1 MNKRNKVII
10 AGATTLVAAG
20 LMLAVVANGVGNFLG
35 TYAEGTIYTL
45 TLNSSNGG
53 SGFANSYSSS
63 EQSNT
68 AARTT
73 QGNEIDFNYKNAKQS
88 SGNYVDLAAN
98 GYFYNTTKLTG
109 LESVRVI
116 YSGAENAIDISTSST
131 TTFSDGA
138 TLSTDTQYDIDVNMD
153 YFRIRNISGSAVQ
166 ISSVIVKYACATRV
180 AYYTKV
186 ASTADLTDGQYLI
199 VYEEGSVAFDGSLS
213 TFDKTGN
220 TIDVTI
226 SEDKIQATSSIDASS
241 FTINTSEKT
250 IKSHSG
256 YYIGY
261 TGSKNGLNSSNSD
274 AYTNTI
280 SVSSG
285 TASIVADGSS
295 SSSALQYNTADS
307 RFRYYK
313 SAQEDIALYKRSV
326 SSSGGGDTPTPTPT
340 PETTYELVT
349 NGLSAGDEV
358 VVVAQTSRT
367 ATSGYA
373 LNSTIYSSYYLT
385 AVNASMSD
393 QKLTYSEDM
402 TLWTV
407 GGTTGAYTLYA
418 QDASK
423 YLYGYVNGTHLNV
436 SVQSSAGEGSSWS
449 ITENSNVDGYDVVT
463 TYDSTQVYLE
473 FMLYKSTT
481 PEFTGYSSSSTT
493 YPLNFYRKTTSSVDP
508 VAVEGVSL
516 NKSSLSLVQDA
527 SETLIAT
534 VTPNNATDKS
544 VTWTSSNPGV
554 ATVDSTGKVTA
565 VAAGS
570 TTITVKTTDGE
581 FTATCTVSVTAKVPV
596 TGVSV
601 SPTSKT
607 LNKGE
612 TVTLTAT
619 VSPSTATNKNVTWS
633 SNNTSIATVD
643 STGKVTGIAAGTA
656 TITVTTADGGKTAT
670 STITVNPTPVSGVS
684 LDQSAISLKVGAS
697 QTLVATVTP
706 EDADNK
712 DVIWSCS
719 PTSVATVDENGKVTA
734 VAEGNATVTATS
746 NGDSSK
752 SAQCAVS
759 VIQSSE
765 PVVGSTLDLVESIDD
780 LSSGDYIVIG
790 ESGNASVAGSPFSST
805 SNAKFMSSI
814 SATFSNSN
822 KTVTLAEDMYVFEV
836 GKSGTSWTFTEVE
849 SSELLGATA
858 AKKIDLGSGTTTW
871 SISISEGAA
880 TISSTNESYGSLFY
894 NHNNGN
900 PRYTTYT
907 SSGLTTPQIY
917 KQSGKVSGV
926 SLDASDI
933 GVNVGQTHT
942 LTATVSPA
950 TALNKNVSWSSSDE
964 TVASV
969 TNEGVVTGNKVGT
982 ATITVTTEDGSKT
995 ASCLVRVQSGS
1006 TIVPAS
1012 ISLDKT
1018 NEQLAVDGTLQLT
1031 ATVGPENA
1039 ANKNV
1044 NWSSSNTS
1052 VATVSSS
1059 GLVTGKAASNTPVTI
1074 TATSAANNSVYAT
1087 CSITVSEVALD
1098 EWTLLFYVCGA
1109 NLESGVGYD
1118 GYGINNPLG
1127 CATSDINE
1135 MLSASGQPDNVNIVL
1150 ECGGSQKW
1158 KNSTIESHRANHNSR
1173 WHIRNKQLVHDEDI
1187 TKANMGLT
1195 STFQSFLS
1203 YGFENYPAKHYG
1215 VFMWNHGG
1223 AMDGCCFDELYSNN
1237 GLVNSEVYSAVT
1249 GARNAYNITNK
1260 LDFIAY
1266 DACLMAVQDVAE
1278 YNSLNFNYMIS
1289 SQETEWDGGY
1299 DYDEWLPTLYSNP
1312 STVSV
1317 PTLLEK
1323 IGETFMD
1330 YFEKA
1335 GYYDQTQAVYDLSK
1349 MSTYLTK
1356 FESLASSMSS
1366 TAITDTIANK
1376 IKSCLRYG
1384 RANEGAADADSE
1396 FDTYDIKDVISKIK
1410 SYYSGLSTKFD
1421 EVTNA
1426 LDDVIIYNRAG
1437 SDSTVK
1443 GSCGMSLFCPVSG
1456 YYYKSSHKTLINNNS
1471 HFTTWTNYGFAYQ
1484 GV

>member
-53 SGFANSYSSS
+53 SGFSSSYSSS
-63 EQSNT
+63 EQTNT

-73 QGNEIDFNYKNAKQS
+73 KGNEIDFNYKNAKQS

-116 YSGAENAIDISTSST
+116 YSGAENALEIATSST

-138 TLSTDTQYDIDVNMD
+138 ALSTDTQYDIDVNMD
-153 YFRIRNISGSAVQ
+153 YFRIRNLSGSAVQ

-180 AYYTKV
+180 AYYNKV
-186 ASTADLTDGQYLI
+186 NSTSELTNGQYLI
-199 VYEEGSVAFDGSLS
+199 VYEDGNYAFDSSKGNDTSYEEVTISNDAIVANS
-213 TFDKTGN
+213 TTN
-220 TIDVTI
+220 AYAVTIDV
-226 SEDKIQATSSIDASS
+226 SAG
-241 FTINTSEKT
+241 T
-250 IKSHSG
+250 IKTSG
-256 YYIGY
+256 GKYIGR
-261 TGSKNGLNSSNSD
+261 TSNSNGTD
-274 AYTNTI
+274 FKDTILTNTI
-280 SVSSG
+280 SVSDGDATILSSG
-285 TASIVADGSS
+285 GAYLRFNTDGF
-295 SSSALQYNTADS
+295 
-307 RFRYYK
+307 FRYYK
-313 SAQEDIALYKRSV
+313 SSSYTSQKAVQLYKKNG
-326 SSSGGGDTPTPTPT
+326 SSGGDTPTPTPT

-373 LNSTIYSSYYLT
+373 LNSTIYNSYYLT
-385 AVNASMSD
+385 AVNATMSD
-393 QKLTYSEDM
+393 QKLTYSDDM

-407 GGTTGAYTLYA
+407 GGTSGAYTLYA

-449 ITENSNVDGYDVVT
+449 ITENSNADGYDVVT

-581 FTATCTVSVTAKVPV
+581 FTATCTVSVTAKVAV

-643 STGKVTGIAAGTA
+643 SEGKVTGIAAGTA

-684 LDQSAISLKVGAS
+684 LDQPAITLKVGAS

-712 DVIWSCS
+712 DVTWSS
-719 PTSVATVDENGKVTA
+719 SNTSVATVDSTGKVTA

-746 NGDSSK
+746 KGDSTK

-759 VIQSSE
+759 VVQSSE

-805 SNAKFMSSI
+805 SSAKFMSSI
-814 SATFSNSN
+814 NATFSNSN

-836 GKSGTSWTFTEVE
+836 GKSGSYWTFTEVE
-849 SSELLGATA
+849 SSKLLGATA

-880 TISSTNESYGSLFY
+880 TISSTNEAYGSLFY

-942 LTATVSPA
+942 LTATISPA
-950 TALNKNVSWSSSDE
+950 SALNKNVSWSSSDS

-1018 NEQLAVDGTLQLT
+1018 NEQLAVDATLQLT

-1052 VATVSSS
+1052 VATVSST
-1059 GLVTGKAASNTPVTI
+1059 GLVTGKAASSTPVTI

-1330 YFEKA
+1330 YFENS

-1456 YYYKSSHKTLINNNS
+1456 YYTKSSDKTLILNNS